1 MLHAKKKSIDFH
13 SVRVSSIHQFPFNW
27 QISFCSIK
35 KMLIALHERNGRH
48 SGGGERETEVGGEGG
63 GVEGRDSTQ
72 QVKDKNKKNKKKTEK
87 KIDEQLDDGIICF
100 CSRPKSTEG
109 MVDVGDV
116 GDAIQAPLT
125 ANCAQRLVI
134 RPHSLSVA

>member
-63 GVEGRDSTQ
+63 VEGRDSTQ
-72 QVKDKNKKNKKKTEK
+72 QVKDKNKKKKNRKKKMMSNWT
-87 KIDEQLDDGIICF
+87 
-100 CSRPKSTEG
+100 T
-109 MVDVGDV
+109 V
-116 GDAIQAPLT
+116 
-125 ANCAQRLVI
+125 
-134 RPHSLSVA
+134 